1 LLCLAPDAVGLFGAI
16 EAISGSVRGSFCGYG
31 FHLPKLERHQLRAA
45 GFPRF
50 VGLSPFFSYPVDS
63 FAVHTGEVAKTL
75 LIVDDD
81 SFARIT
87 LTETLTSHGFHVVE
101 SCETASE
108 AIRVHRSKLP
118 LAALVDLDLGKGPTG
133 LDVATA
139 MRRDNPAVGIV
150 FLSSYRDPRLIASRG
165 QKPPL
170 GSQYLVKSDL
180 SDVRT
185 LLRAIELS
193 ITAKKSTSAWDSP
206 INDLSTLTNTQ
217 IETLKLVAEGH
228 SNREIARIRH
238 VTEKSVEQTVG
249 RIASKLGIVNR
260 LETNQRV
267 AIAQAFFRNL
277 GVTIHGRH

>member
-1 LLCLAPDAVGLFGAI
+1 VFSGKTHVERIFLSGFLQAGAPTFD
-16 EAISGSVRGSFCGYG
+16 
-31 FHLPKLERHQLRAA
+31 
-45 GFPRF
+45 
-50 VGLSPFFSYPVDS
+50 GLSPLFPYLGAS
-63 FAVHTGEVAKTL
+63 FADHTGKVTKTL

-81 SFARIT
+81 SFAKIT
-87 LTETLTSHGFHVVE
+87 LTETLTSQGFQVIGA
-101 SCETASE
+101 CKTAAE
-108 AIRVHRSKLP
+108 AIQVHRSKRP
-118 LAALVDLDLGKGPTG
+118 LASLVDLDLGKGPTG

-150 FLSSYRDPRLIASRG
+150 FLSSYRDPRLVASRG

-180 SDVRT
+180 TDVRS
-185 LLRAIELS
+185 LVAAIEKS
-193 ITAKKSTSAWDSP
+193 IAAKKNTSAWDSP

-238 VTEKSVEQTVG
+238 VTEKSVEQTVA

-277 GVTIHGRH
+277 GVTIHGRR